1 MPQSDNIIL
10 KKGAQT
16 TLSFEGK
23 STTGYEWTV
32 SIEGDKCISIE
43 KSFQP
48 QSIFKMG
55 ESAKEVF
62 NITALSKGSAT
73 LNFYLNRNW
82 EKEAKPVKQSMFTVE
97 VE

>member
-1 MPQSDNIIL
+1 MPQSNHIIL

-23 STTGYEWTV
+23 NTTGYEWAV
-32 SIEGDKCISIE
+32 SIEGDKCISIQ
-43 KSFQP
+43 KSFQQ
-48 QSIFKMG
+48 QSVFKMG

-62 NITALSKGSAT
+62 TITALSKGSAT
-73 LNFYLNRNW
+73 LNFNLNRNW
-82 EKEAKPVKQSMFTVE
+82 EKGVKPVKQSTFTVK